1 MNNVLLTLLAVLLT
15 VLAVLLAA
23 VISNTVTAKISVIY
37 NTVTATEE
45 NYQERRE
52 EEARLAHLEPE
63 ARSGKYRARLDT
75 YRADQLRGSMEA
87 REGGSFRGTRSVSFF
102 DETEAQLQRRAGA
115 RLDGDSDSGE
125 NLFGA
130 LPP

>member
-1 MNNVLLTLLAVLLT
+1 MNNVLLTVLAILLT
-15 VLAVLLAA
+15 VLAVVLAA
-23 VISNTVTAKISVIY
+23 VISNTVTA
-37 NTVTATEE
+37 TEELYPE

-63 ARSGKYRARLDT
+63 ARTVKYRARLDT

-102 DETEAQLQRRAGA
+102 DETEAQRRAGA